1 MKSRAVIAIV
11 LSAVGATACV
21 RGSTTSIGVA
31 GAPVSADSVRVF
43 ATQSP
48 SEYTELAV
56 LRVHRFLAGDAH
68 VMSALRGRAAQ
79 LGANGILLLN
89 TRGATGRA
97 SGSGVV
103 VSGPRTGEVIVGNVR
118 TDVDEF
124 QRAVAIRYSMN
135 NQRNG
140 SR

>member
-11 LSAVGATACV
+11 LSTIGVTACV
-21 RGSTTSIGVA
+21 RVSTTRIGVA

-48 SEYTELAV
+48 DEYTELAV
-56 LRVHRFLAGDAH
+56 LRVHRFLARDTQ
-68 VMSALRGRAAQ
+68 VMSALRRRAAQ

-103 VSGPRTGEVIVGNVR
+103 VSGPRAGEVIVGNVR

-124 QRAVAIRYSMN
+124 QRAVAIRYAA
-135 NQRNG
+135 R
-140 SR
+140 